1 MANACA
7 ADYVDGVWFVDLAP
21 ITDPRLVSQA
31 VALVVGVADQAA
43 ERMLGAVQSFIRN
56 RRALLILDNCEHL
69 LRSCA
74 EVVGGL
80 LRACAQL
87 KVLATS
93 REPLHLQGEAIFSL
107 PALSCLIWI
116 PSSRSMPSPSTTRC
130 GCWWNVR
137 QRCSRISN

>member
-1 MANACA
+1 LLTVTGGGGLGKTRLSLEMANACA

-74 EVVGGL
+74 EVVGGRCA
-80 LRACAQL
+80 RA
-87 KVLATS
+87 
-93 REPLHLQGEAIFSL
+93 R
-107 PALSCLIWI
+107 
-116 PSSRSMPSPSTTRC
+116 SSRSSPRAASRC
-130 GCWWNVR
+130 IFKAR
-137 QRCSRISN
+137 RSSLFPRFRF